1 MEQIEFDILDSKKLL
16 TIKQV
21 SERLNISRTTL
32 WRLTSEREIPYLII
46 SKKTLFDGK
55 QLKNWLEKRQV
66 KTA

>member
-55 QLKNWLEKRQV
+55 QLKNWLGKRQV